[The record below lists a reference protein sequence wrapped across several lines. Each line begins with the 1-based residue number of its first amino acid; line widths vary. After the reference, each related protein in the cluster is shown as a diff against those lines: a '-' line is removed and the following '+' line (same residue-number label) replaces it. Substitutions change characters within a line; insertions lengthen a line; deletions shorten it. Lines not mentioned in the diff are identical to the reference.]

1 MAALDAATVS
11 AAKNSAED
19 FFSKGKFQEAFSAY
33 EKIKPYGEKDPRIF
47 MRLGD
52 IARKTGDDA
61 AAIGYYKDTVRAYIK
76 QGFAIKA
83 IAVCKM
89 IIGIDPSQKEIEKKI
104 ADMCARGP
112 GGGTGGAPTAAP
124 APAPAQ
130 PGAHKAQPP
139 PAAQGAQQ
147 QKESPRK
154 LPRTPLFSDLTE
166 PEFIEVL
173 KKVKSRSVPAGEF
186 LFKEGDR
193 GDSIFIL
200 VEGSIEVI
208 GHAKD
213 GTLVTLATLQ
223 EGALFGEFGFFSGA
237 KRTSGVKAAE
247 PATIL
252 ELTKADMNDIITRH
266 KRVEAVLFDF
276 YKSRVVD
283 RLMGLSAIFK
293 PINKTDRK
301 EILSRLSLVKFQ
313 RGDDIVKEGDKGETM
328 YLIKNGRVEAWVKG
342 KGAERILL
350 AELGEGDFFGEIAL
364 ATSKPRVATVSAVED
379 VELVAFSR
387 SMIKDIL
394 AKYPEVKQTL
404 ERVIKERVGDTAKAR
419 EQRAAVLV

>member
-1 MAALDAATVS
+1 MAVIDAAAVS

-19 FFSKGKFQEAFSAY
+19 LFSKGKFQDALAAY
-33 EKIKPYGEKDPRIF
+33 LKIKPYGEKDPRIF
-47 MRLGD
+47 LRMGD

-61 AAIGYYKDTVRAYIK
+61 AAVGYYKDTVRIYIK

-89 IIGIDPSQKEIEKKI
+89 IIGIDPSQEEIQKKI
-104 ADMCARGP
+104 AELCAGGP
-112 GGGTGGAPTAAP
+112 GAAPAGAAAP
-124 APAPAQ
+124 APSPAQ
-130 PGAHKAQPP
+130 PIAPKPSAP

-147 QKESPRK
+147 EKEAPRK
-154 LPRTPLFSDLTE
+154 LPKTPLFSDLTE

-173 KKVKSRSVPAGEF
+173 KKVKTRNLPAGEF
-186 LFKEGDR
+186 LFKEGDS

-200 VEGSIEVI
+200 AEGSVEVI

-213 GTLVTLATLQ
+213 GTLVTLATLR

-237 KRTSGVKAAE
+237 RRTSGVKAAE

-252 ELTKADMNDIITRH
+252 ELTKADMSEIITRH

-283 RLMGLSAIFK
+283 RLMGLSNIFK
-293 PINKTDRK
+293 PINKQDRQ
-301 EILSRLSLVKFQ
+301 EILARLSLVKFS
-313 RGDDIVKEGDKGETM
+313 RGGDIVKEGEMGETM

-342 KGAERILL
+342 AEGERILL

-364 ATSKPRVATVSAVED
+364 ATNKPRVATVSAIED
-379 VELVAFSR
+379 VELVVFSR
-387 SMIKDIL
+387 PMIKDIL
-394 AKYPEVKQTL
+394 TKYPEVKQTL
-404 ERVIKERVGDTAKAR
+404 ERVIKERVVDTTKAR
-419 EQRAAVLV
+419 VLRDAELV

>member
-1 MAALDAATVS
+1 MAVLDAAAVS

-19 FFSKGKFQEAFSAY
+19 LFSKGKFQEAFSAY

-52 IARKTGDDA
+52 IARKTGNDA

-76 QGFAIKA
+76 QGFAVKA

-89 IIGIDPSQKEIEKKI
+89 IISIDPSQEEIQKKI
-104 ADMCARGP
+104 AELCAGGP
-112 GGGTGGAPTAAP
+112 GAAP
-124 APAPAQ
+124 AGAPAAAPAQ
-130 PGAHKAQPP
+130 PGAQKTPAPS
-139 PAAQGAQQ
+139 AAQGVQQ
-147 QKESPRK
+147 EKEAPKK

-173 KKVKSRSVPAGEF
+173 KKVKTKNIPAGEF

-213 GTLVTLATLQ
+213 GSMVTLATLQ

-247 PATIL
+247 PSTIL

-293 PINKTDRK
+293 PISKADRQ
-301 EILSRLSLVKFQ
+301 EILSRLSLVKFP
-313 RGDDIVKEGDKGETM
+313 RGGDIVKEGDLGETM
-328 YLIKNGRVEAWVKG
+328 YLIKNGRVEAWVAG
-342 KGAERILL
+342 KGGERILL

-379 VELVAFSR
+379 VELVVFSR
-387 SMIKDIL
+387 PMIKDIL
-394 AKYPEVKQTL
+394 TKYPEVRQTL
-404 ERVIKERVGDTAKAR
+404 ERVIKERVVDTTKAR
-419 EQRAAVLV
+419 ELRAAALV